1 MGQQVEQGQP
11 KHKQGGPDGTHVEHA
26 GLQLG
31 QEAAVHGLVD
41 QGAEAR
47 FCHAQRDQADLATL
61 S

>member
-11 KHKQGGPDGTHVEHA
+11 KHKQGGPDGAHVEHA

-41 QGAEAR
+41 Q
-47 FCHAQRDQADLATL
+47 
-61 S
+61 